1 MYVVLLTRF
10 LFGEPA
16 FYPNSPKPVEVDRP
30 EVFTSFP
37 DPAAEHGSEQTHG
50 SNLSIR
56 ERGVHDQIL
65 MMVLE
70 VKAVR
75 ANTP

>member
-10 LFGEPA
+10 LFGETA

-37 DPAAEHGSEQTHG
+37 DPAAEHGQSRHTGLTLALGNVECT
-50 SNLSIR
+50 IR
-56 ERGVHDQIL
+56 S
-65 MMVLE
+65 
-70 VKAVR
+70 
-75 ANTP
+75 